1 VEVVSLLFLDLLSM
15 MVVLLEFE
23 SQGHNSPVPL
33 QILDVEK
40 LKCKSIQQL
49 RMLIMQ
55 PLKIHI

>member
-1 VEVVSLLFLDLLSM
+1 LSM